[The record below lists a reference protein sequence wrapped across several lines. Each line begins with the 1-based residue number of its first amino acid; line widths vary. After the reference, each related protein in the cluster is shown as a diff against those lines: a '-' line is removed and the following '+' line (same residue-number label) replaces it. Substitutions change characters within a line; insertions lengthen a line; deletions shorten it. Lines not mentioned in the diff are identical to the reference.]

1 MIRVDLSQVSLG
13 VAGIF
18 HPCPLWYSA
27 FVNFAASTSL
37 DTTDTTNR
45 QNLSIL
51 SVPRL
56 PGVTSALALGA
67 LYGEVYKLRSK
78 TTLEKIS
85 IDQLELGMQ
94 VSIFCGTGGYQAI
107 GEVTRLAINDQT
119 PQLTVGKTNVA
130 VKSIRE
136 IFLLSGEIG
145 KPKQFKKLEESSN
158 LDPDSL
164 FGVLADTSLPILRS
178 LLMLRSTS
186 GITESEFSL
195 EFRDNSTGQ
204 TKTLSDLLSPIQANS
219 KDVGTTVVLNT
230 SEEDQVEWMMKQ
242 MQLSE
247 SEATPQITVMSTAS
261 AVLSQVE
268 NIGNSKVIAVIGRNE
283 RQITAAADAVRTIFA
298 YSLEVSQKDYWKLLP
313 AHTELVSFE
322 RSI

>member
-1 MIRVDLSQVSLG
+1 MIKVDFSQVSLG

-18 HPCPLWYSA
+18 QPCPPWYSA
-27 FVNFAASTSL
+27 FVNFAALTSL
-37 DTTDTTNR
+37 DTTETTKR

-56 PGVTSALALGA
+56 SGVTSALALGA

-94 VSIFCGTGGYQAI
+94 VSILCGTGGYQAI
-107 GEVTRLAINDQT
+107 GEVSRLAVNDKT

-130 VKSIRE
+130 VRSIRE
-136 IFLLSGEIG
+136 IHLLSGEIG
-145 KPKQFKKLEESSN
+145 KPKRFKKLEESSN
-158 LDPDSL
+158 PDPDSL

-186 GITESEFSL
+186 GITENEFSL
-195 EFRDNSTGQ
+195 EFRDDTTGQ

-247 SEATPQITVMSTAS
+247 SEASPQITVMSTAS
-261 AVLSQVE
+261 AVLSQIE
-268 NIGNSKVIAVIGRNE
+268 NIGNSKVIAVLGRDE
-283 RQITAAADAVRTIFA
+283 RQITAAADAVRTLFA

-313 AHTELVSFE
+313 ANTELVSLE
-322 RSI
+322 RVI